1 MLGILKMNWKSL
13 LAIFVILSIGLI
25 VMRTDEGKIYF
36 DMSFDGAKVALGN
49 FAANTFNSGSSGGGG
64 LFGRRMPKGD
74 LFGITLDVNKDAFSE
89 QSYKVGNSSI
99 HVSGVCIDAVE
110 IDSIV
115 VDKGASDCVIDS
127 PETKGTYEF
136 TESGSLVF
144 TGTMYE
150 ITVDGQKYAP
160 TPAKED
166 AMQKP
171 LKVSFEIMPNSA
183 LLTEL
188 SVPWIELDVIDGKI
202 SRTGSGGTMKSIEEL
217 ESEQLKIGGFEGYLK
232 VENSNIISLQGT
244 AVSVAGESE
253 HSSFV
258 W

>member
-36 DMSFDGAKVALGN
+36 DMSFDGARVALGN
-49 FAANTFNSGSSGGGG
+49 FAAKS
-64 LFGRRMPKGD
+64 LDFGKRMPKGD
-74 LFGITLDVNKDAFSE
+74 PFGITLDVNKDAFSE
-89 QSYKVGNSSI
+89 QSYKVENSSI

-144 TGTMYE
+144 TGTLYE
-150 ITVDGQKYAP
+150 ITVDGQKYEP

-166 AMQKP
+166 TAQKP
-171 LKVSFEIMPNSA
+171 LRVSFEVVPNSA

-188 SVPWIELDVIDGKI
+188 SVPWIELDVIDGQI